1 MIEDVIRIDT
11 NQATKSVKELR
22 AELKNLKDQMINA
35 KQGSEQYNQA
45 LVKAAGIQKQL
56 KDQMQEVNNS
66 AMDFGQYMGNAGKA
80 MAGMTGAVTAATA
93 AMNLFGVENEEA
105 AQAVTATMSS
115 LIGLT
120 QGLMAIDSGVKAFRA
135 LTIAINASVAGMNA
149 LKLAIAATGIGA
161 LVVLIATVAA
171 NWDKWFSS
179 TKKENEALERAKYL
193 VQDLSDD
200 IKDQERII
208 RIRVGTAK
216 NEGKAESELIK
227 IRQEGIKEILNQIQA
242 AKRKIAQDAENISSM
257 KKLKELQEQM
267 NKLLAQETAYR
278 DKLADSQIDEGL
290 AIQAEQKQTE
300 KDIQSAA
307 DNARTIAANL
317 AKYELEM
324 AKTKLKADEQYSQKA
339 YDLQMKYFDRLFS
352 LYGKDS
358 EEYRNTLL
366 EKTQYINDFN
376 KHYEDIYTDFQN
388 SRKTEEQLLD
398 ERYKMLMEAAEKTGQ
413 DTSAI
418 KLWYEEETHK
428 KEKELLEKF
437 YAERK
442 TTEIDLLQDA
452 LDERYR
458 ILIAA
463 AEKEG
468 QDTLAIQNWYIQE
481 SQRLIDQSLGNG
493 QSILDKWNQSK
504 MTDEELELQRLDE
517 FYTQA
522 IDAALAKETEEGQL
536 TNAIYEDYQKKKNG
550 ILKKYEDQRKKDEL
564 TGLMTYGKA
573 VGGLLSNISD
583 MMEEGTAAQKGMATA
598 AATVQMLVGITS
610 ALAGVFTTKSG
621 PWDLVLAGIQ
631 AASIAAAGIANIQK
645 IQQVKEDGSGAGS
658 SGGSYV
664 PSISIPSVVG
674 GSGDFTQT
682 VDGAMT
688 ETAIADQ
695 KVYVLESDITDTQ
708 KKVEVNESAARF

>member
-193 VQDLSDD
+193 VQDLNDD

-216 NEGKAESELIK
+216 NEGKAESELLK
-227 IRQEGIKEILNQIQA
+227 IRQEGIKEILNQIQV
-242 AKRKIAQDAENISSM
+242 AKRKIAQDAETVTSM

-278 DKLADSQIDEGL
+278 DKLADAQIDEGL
-290 AIQAEQKQTE
+290 AIQAEQKQAE
-300 KDIQSAA
+300 KDALTAA
-307 DNARTIAANL
+307 DNARTVAANL

-388 SRKTEEQLLD
+388 SRKTEEQQLE

-442 TTEIDLLQDA
+442 TTEIDLLQSA

-468 QDTLAIQNWYIQE
+468 QDTLAIHNWYISE
-481 SQRLIDQSLGNG
+481 SQKLIDGLSGPNQA
-493 QSILDKWNQSK
+493 ILNQWNQTQ
-504 MTDEELELQRLDE
+504 MTQEEIELERLDRQ
-517 FYTQA
+517 YTAA
-522 IDAALAKETEEGQL
+522 IDAALMEGKDTDKIFEE
-536 TNAIYEDYQKKKNG
+536 YQKKKDD
-550 ILKKYEDQRKKDEL
+550 ILKKHEL
-564 TGLMTYGKA
+564 ARQKMQMQGFATYGRA
-573 VGGLLSNISD
+573 VGDLFGSISD
-583 MMEEGTAAQKGMATA
+583 MMEEGTEAQKGMAVA
-598 AATVQMLVGITS
+598 SATMQM
-610 ALAGVFTTKSG
+610 LAGVVTALSG
-621 PWDLVLAGIQ
+621 AMTNKMTIADWILAGIQ
-631 AASIAAAGIANIQK
+631 AATITAAGIANIAK
-645 IQQVKEDGSGAGS
+645 IQQVKPDGSNSGGG
-658 SGGSYV
+658 GGSYV

-708 KKVEVNESAARF
+708 NKVEVTESQARF